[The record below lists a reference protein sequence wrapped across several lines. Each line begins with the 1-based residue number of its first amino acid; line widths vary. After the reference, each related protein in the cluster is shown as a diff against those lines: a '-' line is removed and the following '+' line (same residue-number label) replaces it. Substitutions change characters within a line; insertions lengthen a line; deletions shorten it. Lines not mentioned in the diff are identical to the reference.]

1 MEKVCISG
9 CGDIGQRV
17 AQRYRQQAVSSNA
30 TIEMYGLIRRA
41 ELREQLEALDVTPVH
56 VDLDNP
62 ETLNGLPTTGVV
74 LFHFAPPPSQGQE
87 DTRFRNLL
95 QACAQGGLPKKLI
108 LLSTTAVYGDC
119 QGAWIDES
127 APVNPQTDRGK
138 RRLDAEN
145 ALRDWATE
153 HGVPYCILR
162 VSGIY
167 GPGRLP
173 LERLRQG
180 LPILREDQAPYSNR
194 IHQDD
199 LAMVCVAAAEKAPN
213 GAIYNV
219 CDGHP
224 STMSHYFKS
233 VAQAA
238 GLPLPPEVDHEQAQ
252 QVLSAGMLSY
262 LRESRRM
269 HNDKLLQELGITL
282 QYPDLAAGL
291 AAMQRD

>member
-1 MEKVCISG
+1 MENICISG

-17 AQRYRQQAVSSNA
+17 AQCYRQQAQKLQQNYV
-30 TIEMYGLIRRA
+30 IYGLVRRA
-41 ELREQLEALDVTPVH
+41 ALREQLQSQGIVPVT
-56 VDLDNP
+56 VDLDDP
-62 ETLNGLPTTGVV
+62 HSLTELPTAGAV
-74 LFHFAPPPSQGQE
+74 LIHLAPPPSQGE
-87 DTRFRNLL
+87 KDTRLRNLL
-95 QACAQGGLPKKLI
+95 QACDQAPPVKIL

-119 QGAWIDES
+119 RGAWIDET
-127 APVNPQTDRGK
+127 APVNPQSERGK

-145 ALRDWATE
+145 ALRQWATA
-153 HGVPYCILR
+153 HGVAYCILR

-199 LAMVCVAAAEKAPN
+199 LAMVCQAAAQKAPN

-224 STMSHYFKS
+224 STMSHYFKA

-238 GLPLPPEVDHEQAQ
+238 GLPPPPEVDQEQARK
-252 QVLSAGMLSY
+252 VLSEGMLSY

-269 HNDKLLQELGITL
+269 HNEKLRRELGVTL

-291 AAMQRD
+291 AALEKG